1 MTLEQTRPQKLVL
14 EDMSGSVLRTYPLS
28 DIVTNQSSLKVIR
41 RQDSG
46 RIEVMTST
54 EDLENQDIEFQIL
67 NDFNKTDLAK
77 APILLGRMGHL
88 RLIEDIQKTDK
99 NIDLKDESDRRMVYI
114 LLAIFLLAFLLGGI
128 LISNRTPTQA
138 MVDELKQDV
147 VKIVK
152 NMNVQKP
159 VQKIQANQ
167 TKEQDVQPTTKTTR
181 KENTLK
187 RMGALSALGSLSN
200 SKQKGGIDLG
210 AVKTTAGP
218 GLGGTE
224 GSGGIQTSLYGKGL
238 TAAPLGA
245 GANLQGGGGYGTKG
259 KGGGQAGYGKLSLT
273 GSAGTN
279 PIALTQEATME
290 SGLDRDQI
298 AAVVNRNMGQ
308 IRFCYEQGLQGDAS
322 LNGRVAVDF
331 TISGS
336 GQVSAAG
343 IANTTLNSK
352 MIEDCIVMRL
362 KTWKFPLPQGGVNV
376 KVTYPF
382 NLKRAGQG

>member
-1 MTLEQTRPQKLVL
+1 MMEQKLVL
-14 EDMSGSVLRTYPLS
+14 ENMDGSVVRTYPLS
-28 DIVTNQSSLKVIR
+28 QLVEPTSSLKVIR
-41 RQDSG
+41 RQDTG
-46 RIEVMTST
+46 RIEVLTST
-54 EDLENQDIEFQIL
+54 EQLEADEIGFQLL
-67 NDFNKTDLAK
+67 NDTNTNDLIK
-77 APILLGRMGHL
+77 APLLVGRMGHL
-88 RLIEDIQKTDK
+88 RLIEEIQNVDK
-99 NIDLKDESDRRMVYI
+99 NIDLKDEKDSKIVYI
-114 LLAIFLLAFLLGGI
+114 LLMIFLLAALFGGFL
-128 LISNRTPTQA
+128 SQTPTTTDKLTEE
-138 MVDELKQDV
+138 MKQQV

-152 NMNVQKP
+152 NISVQQKIVQK
-159 VQKIQANQ
+159 VATTQ
-167 TKEQDVQPTTKTTR
+167 TQENVEQPTKVTR

-224 GSGGIQTSLYGKGL
+224 GSGGVQTSLYGKGI

-273 GSAGTN
+273 GSAGSN
-279 PIALTQEATME
+279 PIALTQEATMD

-308 IRFCYEQGLQGDAS
+308 IRFCYEQGLQGDPS
-322 LNGRVAVDF
+322 LNGRVAIDF
-331 TISGS
+331 TISGA
-336 GQVSAAG
+336 GQVSAAQV
-343 IANTTLNSK
+343 ANTTLNSK
-352 MIEDCIVMRL
+352 MVEECIVMRL

-376 KVTYPF
+376 KVVYPF

>member
-1 MTLEQTRPQKLVL
+1 MMQQKLVL
-14 EDMSGSVLRTYPLS
+14 ENLDGAVVRTYPLGKNIEPTS
-28 DIVTNQSSLKVIR
+28 PLKVIR
-41 RQDSG
+41 RQDTG
-46 RIEVMTST
+46 RIEVVTST
-54 EDLENQDIEFQIL
+54 EQLEADKIGFQLIDNVNTQDLF
-67 NDFNKTDLAK
+67 KT
-77 APILLGRMGHL
+77 PLLVGQMGHL
-88 RLIEDIQKTDK
+88 RLIEDIQNVDK
-99 NIDLKDESDRRMVYI
+99 NIDLKEENDSKIIYI
-114 LLAIFLLAFLLGGI
+114 LLVILLIAVFFGGFL
-128 LISNRTPTQA
+128 SQTPTTNDA
-138 MVDELKQDV
+138 IKEELRQEL

-152 NMNVQKP
+152 NMP
-159 VQKIQANQ
+159 VQPKQIQKLATNQ
-167 TKEQDVQPTTKTTR
+167 TQENVDQPKVTR

-224 GSGGIQTSLYGKGL
+224 GSGGVQTSLYGKGI
-238 TAAPLGA
+238 TSAPLGA

-273 GSAGTN
+273 GSAGSN
-279 PIALTQEATME
+279 PIALTQEATMD

-308 IRFCYEQGLQGDAS
+308 IRFCYEQGLQSEPS
-322 LNGRVAVDF
+322 LNGRVAIDF

-336 GQVSAAG
+336 GQVSTAQV
-343 IANTTLNSK
+343 ANTTLNSK
-352 MIEDCIVMRL
+352 MVEECIVMRL

-376 KVTYPF
+376 KVVYPF

>member
-1 MTLEQTRPQKLVL
+1 
-14 EDMSGSVLRTYPLS
+14 
-28 DIVTNQSSLKVIR
+28 
-41 RQDSG
+41 
-46 RIEVMTST
+46 
-54 EDLENQDIEFQIL
+54 
-67 NDFNKTDLAK
+67 
-77 APILLGRMGHL
+77 
-88 RLIEDIQKTDK
+88 LIEDIQNVDK
-99 NIDLKDESDRRMVYI
+99 NIDLKDENDSKIIYI
-114 LLAIFLLAFLLGGI
+114 LLVILLMAVFFGGFLYQ
-128 LISNRTPTQA
+128 TPTTNDA
-138 MVDELKQDV
+138 LKEELRQEL

-152 NMNVQKP
+152 NIPVQPKQVQKL
-159 VQKIQANQ
+159 ATNQ
-167 TKEQDVQPTTKTTR
+167 TQENTEQPKVTR

-224 GSGGIQTSLYGKGL
+224 GSGGVQTSLYGKGI
-238 TAAPLGA
+238 TSAPLGA

-273 GSAGTN
+273 GSAGSN
-279 PIALTQEATME
+279 PIALTQEATMD

-308 IRFCYEQGLQGDAS
+308 IRFCYEQGLQGEPS
-322 LNGRVAVDF
+322 LNGRVAIDF
-331 TISGS
+331 TISGA
-336 GQVSAAG
+336 GQVSTAQV
-343 IANTTLNSK
+343 ANTTLNSK
-352 MIEDCIVMRL
+352 MVEECIVMRL

-376 KVTYPF
+376 KVVYPF

>member
-1 MTLEQTRPQKLVL
+1 MQELLVKEKLIL
-14 EDMSGSVLRTYPLS
+14 EDMNGSVLRTFPMNES
-28 DIVTNQSSLKVIR
+28 IGSTGSMKVIR
-41 RQDSG
+41 RQDTG
-46 RIEVMTST
+46 RIEIVTST
-54 EDLENQDIEFQIL
+54 DDLTSKKINFQLL
-67 NDFNKTDLAK
+67 NDFNRNDLAK
-77 APILLGRMGHL
+77 APVLLGRMGHL
-88 RLIEDIQKTDK
+88 RLIEDIQKLDK
-99 NIDLKDESDRRMVYI
+99 NIDLKKEDDTKMLYI
-114 LLAIFLLAFLLGGI
+114 LLAILLLAMLFGFI
-128 LISNRTPTQA
+128 ISQNKTQTDS
-138 MVDELKQDV
+138 MTEELKQEV

-152 NMNVQKP
+152 NMTVQKNI
-159 VQKIQANQ
+159 QKMVTNQ
-167 TKEQDVQPTTKTTR
+167 TQEQEIQPTKTTR

-224 GSGGIQTSLYGKGL
+224 GSGGVQTSLYGKGL

-279 PIALTQEATME
+279 PIALTQEATMDT
-290 SGLDRDQI
+290 GLDRDQI

-308 IRFCYEQGLQGDAS
+308 VRFCYEQGLQGNPS
-322 LNGRVAVDF
+322 LNGRVAIDF
-331 TISGS
+331 TISGT
-336 GQVSAAG
+336 GQVSAASV
-343 IANTTLNSK
+343 ANTTLNSK
-352 MIEDCIVMRL
+352 VIEECIVMRL

-376 KVTYPF
+376 KVSYPF

>member
-1 MTLEQTRPQKLVL
+1 MMQQKLVL
-14 EDMSGSVLRTYPLS
+14 ENLDGSVVRTYPLGKN
-28 DIVTNQSSLKVIR
+28 IGPTSSLKVIR
-41 RQDSG
+41 RQDTG
-46 RIEVMTST
+46 RIEVLTST
-54 EDLENQDIEFQIL
+54 EQLEADKIGFQLINNVNTQDLI
-67 NDFNKTDLAK
+67 KT
-77 APILLGRMGHL
+77 PLLVGRMGHL
-88 RLIEDIQKTDK
+88 RLIDDIQNVDK
-99 NIDLKDESDRRMVYI
+99 NIDLKDENDSKIVYVLLVI
-114 LLAIFLLAFLLGGI
+114 LLMTIFFGGFLYQ
-128 LISNRTPTQA
+128 TPTTNDA
-138 MVDELKQDV
+138 LKEELRQEL

-152 NMNVQKP
+152 NIP
-159 VQKIQANQ
+159 VQPKQIQKLATNQ
-167 TKEQDVQPTTKTTR
+167 TQDNVEQPKATR

-224 GSGGIQTSLYGKGL
+224 GSGGVQTSLYGKGI
-238 TAAPLGA
+238 TSAPLGA

-273 GSAGTN
+273 GSAGSN
-279 PIALTQEATME
+279 PIALTQEATMD

-308 IRFCYEQGLQGDAS
+308 IRFCYEQGLQGDPS
-322 LNGRVAVDF
+322 LNGRVAIDF
-331 TISGS
+331 TISGA
-336 GQVSAAG
+336 GQVSTAQV
-343 IANTTLNSK
+343 ANTTLNSK
-352 MIEDCIVMRL
+352 MVEECIVMRL

-376 KVTYPF
+376 KVVYPF